1 MKRCILPGV
10 VILLAAAYGLF
21 RPPPDKALP
30 GWDEAAPR
38 PNVIYILADDLGYGD
53 LACYGGSHIET
64 PHVDRLAA
72 GGLRFTRHYAASP
85 ICVPSRFSLHT
96 GLHTGHHRFTEN
108 GCKPFPDDLLTVHTL
123 LKQAGYRTGHFGHLW
138 QAMQPGSWG
147 LDPGGKARDPDIQ
160 PAIDALRV
168 PPGGHTIYPE
178 EAGEPYIQGID
189 ELLTIWRRESRPL
202 DQVGLYWPVLWRG
215 GDQLVQN
222 TDYLED
228 AFVEGLLSFIRKQDD
243 ERPFFA
249 AYWSTIPHR
258 PLQVPGLVSDDIE
271 VLYKAMVERLDD
283 YVGQIMDA
291 LESAD
296 LAGNTLVFFSS
307 DNGSVDGSNGH
318 LRGGKASLYE
328 GGIRVPFIA
337 HWPKLIQA
345 GRVTDHLCSFTDLL
359 PTLAGLSG
367 VATPQN
373 LDGYS
378 LLPTLS
384 GHGEPSQ
391 HAYLYWWWS
400 GNQAVRSG
408 KWKALY
414 QHQQDLAYW
423 QLFDVEKDPG
433 EQQDLASAHPEVLT
447 RLKDLARQARV
458 PPAPR

>member
-1 MKRCILPGV
+1 M
-10 VILLAAAYGLF
+10 
-21 RPPPDKALP
+21 
-30 GWDEAAPR
+30 
-38 PNVIYILADDLGYGD
+38 
-53 LACYGGSHIET
+53 GSF
-64 PHVDRLAA
+64 D
-72 GGLRFTRHYAASP
+72 
-85 ICVPSRFSLHT
+85 
-96 GLHTGHHRFTEN
+96 
-108 GCKPFPDDLLTVHTL
+108 
-123 LKQAGYRTGHFGHLW
+123 
-138 QAMQPGSWG
+138 
-147 LDPGGKARDPDIQ
+147 
-160 PAIDALRV
+160 
-168 PPGGHTIYPE
+168 
-178 EAGEPYIQGID
+178 
-189 ELLTIWRRESRPL
+189 RPL

-283 YVGQIMDA
+283 YVGQIMDT

-296 LAGNTLVFFSS
+296 LAGNTLVLFSS